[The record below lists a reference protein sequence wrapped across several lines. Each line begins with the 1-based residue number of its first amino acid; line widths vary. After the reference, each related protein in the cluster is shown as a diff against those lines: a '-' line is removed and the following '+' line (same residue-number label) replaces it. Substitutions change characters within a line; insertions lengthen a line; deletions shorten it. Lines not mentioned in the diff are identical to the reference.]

1 MHRVMWLGCM
11 MAVVT
16 ACGPKGSEDGGGTSE
31 TDGDTLDCDALTG
44 TLAWSTLTDA
54 PDPSGI
60 VLDPSSDTGA
70 FYVSY
75 RSNGCL
81 SRHDGNGDEQWS
93 VEGPACEHLAVDSV
107 GDLLLAGEDQSV
119 GLGQAW
125 ISKRDPNGAQQWAY
139 GHTTDA
145 LSSTAQGI
153 ATDPN
158 DDVLVVGKDVDV
170 DDVDWVL
177 KLDAAGTKQW
187 LVPLEG
193 SAIDSERSR
202 IGVDAT
208 GSVTVAHTVRDEA
221 GNNLVRVVRLDP
233 DGVLQWS
240 LDLPGEEIRVEAM
253 GIDDDGRALVAL
265 YTFDSAVVEA
275 TRSLVLLD
283 AEGMQQWTRTSADTA
298 LEYTATIAFA
308 PCDTIV
314 VAGMGDP
321 GPSTLGAERQI
332 WISKLTSDGEPLWA
346 GMIDGPYEPDDAED
360 QIEAIAVDALGGV
373 VAAGTMTVDVVDDGK
388 FPSYIHD
395 RWLGRFDP

>member
-1 MHRVMWLGCM
+1 MHRSTWLGCM
-11 MAVVT
+11 IAVVI

-31 TDGDTLDCDALTG
+31 TEGDVLDCDALTG
-44 TLAWSTLTDA
+44 TLGWSTLTDA

-60 VLDPSSDTGA
+60 ALDPSSDTGA

-81 SRHDGNGDEQWS
+81 SRHDGDGDEQWR
-93 VEGPACEHLAVDSV
+93 VEGPACEHIVVDSV
-107 GDLLLAGEDQSV
+107 GDVLLAGQDQSV
-119 GLGQAW
+119 GVGQAR
-125 ISKRDPNGAQQWAY
+125 ISKRGPNGTQQWAY
-139 GHTTDA
+139 EHTTDA
-145 LSSTAQGI
+145 VESTAQGI

-158 DDVLVVGKDVDV
+158 DDVLVVGKDIDV

-187 LVPLEG
+187 LVPLQG

-208 GSVTVAHTVRDEA
+208 GSVTAAHTVRDEA

-240 LDLPGEEIRVEAM
+240 LDLPGEEIRLEAM

-265 YTFDSAVVEA
+265 YTFDAAVLEA

-283 AEGMQQWTRTSADTA
+283 AEGAQRWTRTSADTA

-346 GMIDGPYEPDDAED
+346 KMIDGPYEPDAED

-373 VAAGTMTVDVVDDGK
+373 VAAGTMTVDVVDDDE
-388 FPSYIHD
+388 FPVYVHD